1 MKLMLH
7 TFTAIGL
14 ALALTACGGGGGN
27 DDSTPVVEQKP
38 TAVITSST
46 EQTTLSLKDGA
57 VQIQLSADQ
66 SSSADNKELSYQWQL
81 ISRPE
86 QSEAALTSNDNL
98 STDFVADL
106 PGEYVISLIVNDGV
120 NNSEA
125 TRITFNATSPYPT
138 AITEPVYSVS
148 LGTTSVGLDASASL
162 PPTGETGSLDYQW
175 KIVEKPAESA
185 GYLSNETLSLATL
198 FVDVAGDYKLELVVY
213 YGNIASEPK
222 TVTVTVSS
230 GNAPPVAIAD
240 DVTIKLGQ
248 TVTLDA
254 SQSNDP
260 EGASLQ
266 YRWKWAYSPVEPDAI
281 PLPELTGRTTDTLT
295 FTPAAAGEYSLVLF
309 VFDGARKSEEREVLV
324 TVEKDPE
331 SNENKAPVGELLAT
345 GYFPSYS
352 IGEQEVGLRA
362 EFNFSGYD
370 PEGEALQIISAEL
383 IEKPETSTVELVD
396 IGSWKPMG
404 KKIQK
409 LDVEGMY
416 KVRMV
421 VSDGVNQL
429 TTNATMEAKIGNV
442 NGQPSTRGVDA
453 QSKSVIVGDALVF
466 DASSEDPNALLAP
479 FWEDLNPTSGGQMY
493 YFPWGD
499 HFVVQWNAV
508 PHYSGGGPETF
519 QVVIYADG
527 SILFNYKT
535 VDTGNSSTVGIEN
548 ESGTDGLQVVFDSSY
563 LHSEMTIL
571 FSSDYLQPWLTIFP
585 LIISKTISFWTRR
598 SSPSALPDATCHTS
612 AMN

>member
-198 FVDVAGDYKLELVVY
+198 FVDVAGDYKLE
-213 YGNIASEPK
+213 
-222 TVTVTVSS
+222 
-230 GNAPPVAIAD
+230 
-240 DVTIKLGQ
+240 
-248 TVTLDA
+248 
-254 SQSNDP
+254 
-260 EGASLQ
+260 
-266 YRWKWAYSPVEPDAI
+266 
-281 PLPELTGRTTDTLT
+281 
-295 FTPAAAGEYSLVLF
+295 
-309 VFDGARKSEEREVLV
+309 
-324 TVEKDPE
+324 
-331 SNENKAPVGELLAT
+331 
-345 GYFPSYS
+345 
-352 IGEQEVGLRA
+352 
-362 EFNFSGYD
+362 
-370 PEGEALQIISAEL
+370 
-383 IEKPETSTVELVD
+383 
-396 IGSWKPMG
+396 
-404 KKIQK
+404 
-409 LDVEGMY
+409 
-416 KVRMV
+416 
-421 VSDGVNQL
+421 
-429 TTNATMEAKIGNV
+429 
-442 NGQPSTRGVDA
+442 
-453 QSKSVIVGDALVF
+453 
-466 DASSEDPNALLAP
+466 
-479 FWEDLNPTSGGQMY
+479 
-493 YFPWGD
+493 
-499 HFVVQWNAV
+499 
-508 PHYSGGGPETF
+508 
-519 QVVIYADG
+519 
-527 SILFNYKT
+527 
-535 VDTGNSSTVGIEN
+535 
-548 ESGTDGLQVVFDSSY
+548 
-563 LHSEMTIL
+563 
-571 FSSDYLQPWLTIFP
+571 
-585 LIISKTISFWTRR
+585 
-598 SSPSALPDATCHTS
+598 
-612 AMN
+612 